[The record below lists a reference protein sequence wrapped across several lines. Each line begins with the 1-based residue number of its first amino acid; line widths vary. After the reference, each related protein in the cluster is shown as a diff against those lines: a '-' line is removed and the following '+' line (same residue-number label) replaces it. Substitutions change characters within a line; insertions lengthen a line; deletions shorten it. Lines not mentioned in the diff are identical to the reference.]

1 MSRYAL
7 ISIHPEHVSNILAGN
22 KVFEFRKVIP
32 SKDVSHL
39 VLYCTA
45 PVKKIVAVAE
55 VVDCLVGAP
64 SRIWTQ
70 TSYGSGISRQFFRD
84 YFSGQRSASAFVLGN
99 VYEMTTPMELSE
111 LTGQKVPP
119 QSFYYLD
126 DADMELISKR
136 QSPIPAV
143 SSSML
148 FVGGIH
154 GVGKST
160 ICQKAFGPLG
170 YQCETASSLIAAHGR
185 RIEKEKRVNDVSD
198 NQTVLLQ
205 QLQSAK
211 EQYCRLLLDGHF
223 TLINSQGQIEPIET
237 AVFEAMNPGRL
248 ILIKGDTEEISRRL
262 AARDNKKWDAS
273 FLTKFQ
279 NAEEGHAR
287 YVAEKIQVPLLIFE
301 NTIGC
306 ARLARKVHGRRG

>member
-7 ISIHPEHVSNILAGN
+7 VSIHSEHVSNILTGN
-22 KVFEFRKVIP
+22 KVFEYRKVIP

-45 PVKKIVAVAE
+45 PVKKIVAVVE

-70 TSYGSGISRQFFRD
+70 TAYGSGISRQFFRE

-99 VYEMTTPMELSE
+99 VYALTTPMELSE
-111 LTGQKVPP
+111 LTGQKTPP

-126 DADMELISKR
+126 HADIELISKR
-136 QSPIPAV
+136 QAQVSAV
-143 SSSML
+143 PSSML
-148 FVGGIH
+148 FIGGIH
-154 GVGKST
+154 GVGKSSM
-160 ICQKAFGPLG
+160 CQKAFGPLG

-185 RIEKEKRVNDVSD
+185 KIDKEKRVSDISD
-198 NQTVLLQ
+198 NQVALLE
-205 QLQSAK
+205 QLHAAR

-223 TLINSQGQIEPIET
+223 TLIDSHGQIEPIDPT
-237 AVFEAMNPGRL
+237 VFEAIKPRQL
-248 ILIKGDTEEISRRL
+248 ILIKGDTDGISRRL
-262 AARDNKKWDAS
+262 AARDNIKWDRS

-279 NAEEGHAR
+279 NAEEEHAR
-287 YVAEKIQVPLLIFE
+287 YVSEKIQVPLQIFE

-306 ARLARKVHGRRG
+306 AMFARAVHRRRD

>member
-7 ISIHPEHVSNILAGN
+7 VSIHSEHVSNILAGN
-22 KVFEFRKVIP
+22 KVFEYRKVIP

-45 PVKKIVAVAE
+45 PVKKIVAVVE
-55 VVDCLVGAP
+55 VVGCLVGAP

-70 TSYGSGISRQFFRD
+70 TAYGSGISRQFFRD
-84 YFSGQRSASAFVLGN
+84 YFSGRRSASAFVLGN
-99 VYEMTTPMELSE
+99 VYALTMPMELRE
-111 LTGQKVPP
+111 LTGQKTPP

-126 DADMELISKR
+126 HADIELINKR
-136 QSPIPAV
+136 QSHISAV
-143 SSSML
+143 PSSML

-160 ICQKAFGPLG
+160 MCQKAFEPLG
-170 YQCETASSLIAAHGR
+170 YQCETASSLITAHGR
-185 RIEKEKRVNDVSD
+185 ISDKEKRVSDVSC
-198 NQTVLLQ
+198 NQVALLE
-205 QLQSAK
+205 QLQSAR

-223 TLINSQGQIEPIET
+223 TLINGQGQIEPIDPT
-237 AVFEAMNPGRL
+237 VFEAMKPGRL
-248 ILIKGDTEEISRRL
+248 ILIKGDTEEISSRL
-262 AARDNKKWDAS
+262 AARDNKKWDHS

-279 NAEEGHAR
+279 NAEEEHAR
-287 YVAEKIQVPLLIFE
+287 YVSEKIQVPLQIFE

-306 ARLARKVHGRRG
+306 ARLARTVHGRRI